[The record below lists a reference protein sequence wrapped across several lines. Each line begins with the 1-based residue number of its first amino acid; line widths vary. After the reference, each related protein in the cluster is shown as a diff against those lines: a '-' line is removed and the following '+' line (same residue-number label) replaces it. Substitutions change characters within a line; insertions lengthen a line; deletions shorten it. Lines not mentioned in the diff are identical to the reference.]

1 MMNESKDSVEAL
13 GISLRQY
20 KNVVSFVRS
29 AVPNKFSHNESN
41 FEGKGSS
48 WWQKVAIFSIFSI
61 VNFQFLILN
70 FQFLM
75 VNFQFLMFN
84 S

>member
-1 MMNESKDSVEAL
+1 MSVEAL

-41 FEGKGSS
+41 FEG
-48 WWQKVAIFSIFSI
+48 
-61 VNFQFLILN
+61 LITFDNIMTTFDDKIHFDGGLY
-70 FQFLM
+70 FDA
-75 VNFQFLMFN
+75 
-84 S
+84 